1 MDRRHFLKSGAL
13 ASSFFMVPKILK
25 PLEFIGRQNQ
35 DKILVVI
42 QLSGGNDSLNTFIPY
57 SNDLYYKARPSIG
70 LKNTDII
77 KLNDSQAMTA
87 SMQSLE
93 KWFDNGN
100 AAILNSV
107 GYPDMD
113 HSHFRSMEI
122 WQTASKSNEYLDSGW
137 LGRWVDNQKNTYSA
151 IEIDDSL
158 SLAVKGKNKTAMAF
172 TDIKKINDALKQ
184 ENFKNVSTHALEH
197 EESLTNYLYQT
208 LQEVKSGTNYINEK
222 NKVYTNDFTYPD
234 SGFAKQL
241 KTIADLILSG
251 VDTKVFY
258 VTLSGFDTH
267 TNEVQRH
274 HRLMKLYSEAT
285 NAFLENLKQK
295 NRLEDTLVMTFS
307 EFGRRVEEN
316 AAQGTDHGTAGNVW
330 LLGGKLKK
338 AGVLNAL
345 PDLQNLN
352 AGDLVY
358 KEDFRNIYAT
368 VLDNWLGASSKSILG
383 NQFKNLEFV

>member
-1 MDRRHFLKSGAL
+1 MNRRHFLKSSAL

-25 PLEFIGRQNQ
+25 PLENINIQNQ

-57 SNDLYYKARPSIG
+57 TNDFYYKARPSIS

-77 KLNDSQAMTA
+77 KLNESQAMTA

-122 WQTASKSNEYLDSGW
+122 WQTASNTNEYLDSGW
-137 LGRWVDNQKNTYSA
+137 LGRWMDDEKNSYSA

-158 SLAVKGKNKTAMAF
+158 SLALKGKNKTAMAF
-172 TDIKKINDALKQ
+172 TDIKKINEVLKQ
-184 ENFKNVSTHALEH
+184 ENFKNVNAHAIEH

-208 LQEVKSGTNYINEK
+208 LQEVKSGTRYIHEK
-222 NKVYTNDFTYPD
+222 NKIYTNDYTYPNT
-234 SGFAKQL
+234 SFAKQL

-258 VTLSGFDTH
+258 VSLSGFDTH

-274 HRLMKLYSEAT
+274 NRLMKQYAEAT

-295 NRLEDTLVMTFS
+295 NKLENTLIMTFS

-316 AAQGTDHGTAGNVW
+316 AAYGTDHGTAGNVW

-352 AGDLVY
+352 VGDLVY
-358 KEDFRNIYAT
+358 KEDFRNIYT
-368 VLDNWLGASSKSILG
+368 TILDNWLGANSKSILG
-383 NQFKNLEFV
+383 SQFKNLGFV

>member
-1 MDRRHFLKSGAL
+1 MDRRHFLKSSAL

-77 KLNDSQAMTA
+77 KLNDTQAMTA

-137 LGRWVDNQKNTYSA
+137 LGRWMDNQKNTYSA

-172 TDIKKINDALKQ
+172 TDIKKINDTLKQ
-184 ENFKNVSTHALEH
+184 ENFKNLNSHAQEH

-208 LQEVKSGTNYINEK
+208 LQEVKSGTNYIHEK
-222 NKVYTNDFTYPD
+222 NKIYTNDFTYPD

-285 NAFLENLKQK
+285 NTFLENLKQK
-295 NRLEDTLVMTFS
+295 NKLDDTLVMTFS

-368 VLDNWLGASSKSILG
+368 ILDNWLGASSKSILG
-383 NQFKNLEFV
+383 NQFKNLEFI

>member
-1 MDRRHFLKSGAL
+1 MNRRHFLKSSAL

-25 PLEFIGRQNQ
+25 PLENINIQNQ

-57 SNDLYYKARPSIG
+57 TNDFYYKARPSIS

-77 KLNDSQAMTA
+77 KLNESQAMTA

-122 WQTASKSNEYLDSGW
+122 WQTASNTNEYLDSGW
-137 LGRWVDNQKNTYSA
+137 LGRWMDDEKNSYSA

-158 SLAVKGKNKTAMAF
+158 SLALKGKNKTAMAF
-172 TDIKKINDALKQ
+172 TDIKKINEVLKQ
-184 ENFKNVSTHALEH
+184 ENFKNVNAHAIEH

-208 LQEVKSGTNYINEK
+208 LQEVKSGTRYIHEK
-222 NKVYTNDFTYPD
+222 NKIYTNDYTYPNT
-234 SGFAKQL
+234 SFAKQL

-258 VTLSGFDTH
+258 VSLSGFDTH

-274 HRLMKLYSEAT
+274 NRLMKQYAEAT

-295 NRLEDTLVMTFS
+295 NKLENTLIMTFS

-316 AAQGTDHGTAGNVW
+316 AAYGTDHGTAGNVW

-352 AGDLVY
+352 VGDLVY
-358 KEDFRNIYAT
+358 KEDFRNIYT
-368 VLDNWLGASSKSILG
+368 TILDNWLGANSKSILG
-383 NQFKNLEFV
+383 SQYKNLGFV

>member
-1 MDRRHFLKSGAL
+1 MDRRHFLKSSAL

-172 TDIKKINDALKQ
+172 TDIKKINNALKQ

-208 LQEVKSGTNYINEK
+208 LQEVKSGTNYIHEK

-368 VLDNWLGASSKSILG
+368 ILDNWLGASSKSILG

>member
-1 MDRRHFLKSGAL
+1 MNRRHFLKSSAL

-25 PLEFIGRQNQ
+25 PLEHIGLQNQ

-57 SNDLYYKARPSIG
+57 TNDLYYKARPSIG
-70 LKNTDII
+70 LKNNAII
-77 KLNDSQAMTA
+77 KLNDTQAMTA

-107 GYPDMD
+107 GYPNMD

-122 WQTASKSNEYLDSGW
+122 WQTASNSNEYLDSGW
-137 LGRWVDNQKNTYSA
+137 LGRWMDNQKNTYSA

-172 TDIKKINDALKQ
+172 TDIKKINDTLKQ
-184 ENFKNVSTHALEH
+184 ENFKNMNSHALEH

-208 LQEVKSGTNYINEK
+208 LQEMKSGTNYIHEK
-222 NKVYTNDFTYPD
+222 NKIYNNDFNYPD
-234 SGFAKQL
+234 TSFAKQL

-258 VTLSGFDTH
+258 LTLSGFDTH

-274 HRLMKLYSEAT
+274 NKLMKMYSEAT

-307 EFGRRVEEN
+307 EFGRRVGEN

-368 VLDNWLGASSKSILG
+368 VLDNWLGTSSKSILG
-383 NQFKNLEFV
+383 SQFKNLGFV

>member
-1 MDRRHFLKSGAL
+1 MNRRHFLKSSAL
-13 ASSFFMVPKILK
+13 ASSFFMVPKVLK
-25 PLEFIGRQNQ
+25 PLENINIQNQ

-57 SNDLYYKARPSIG
+57 TNDFYYKARPSIG

-77 KLNDSQAMTA
+77 KLNESQAMTA

-122 WQTASKSNEYLDSGW
+122 WQTASNTNEYLDSGW
-137 LGRWVDNQKNTYSA
+137 LGRWMDDEKNSYSA

-158 SLAVKGKNKTAMAF
+158 SLALKGKNKTAMAF
-172 TDIKKINDALKQ
+172 TDIKKINEVLKQ
-184 ENFKNVSTHALEH
+184 ENFKNVNAHAIEH

-208 LQEVKSGTNYINEK
+208 LQEVKSGTRYIHEK
-222 NKVYTNDFTYPD
+222 NKIYTNDYTYPNT
-234 SGFAKQL
+234 SFAKQL

-258 VTLSGFDTH
+258 VSLSGFDTH

-274 HRLMKLYSEAT
+274 NRLMKQYAEAT

-295 NRLEDTLVMTFS
+295 NKLENTLIMTFS

-316 AAQGTDHGTAGNVW
+316 AAYGTDHGTAGNVW

-358 KEDFRNIYAT
+358 KEDFRNIYT
-368 VLDNWLGASSKSILG
+368 TILDNWLGANSKSILG
-383 NQFKNLEFV
+383 SQYKNLGFV

>member
-1 MDRRHFLKSGAL
+1 MDRRHFLKSSAL

-70 LKNTDII
+70 LKNDDII
-77 KLNDSQAMTA
+77 KLNDSLAITA

-137 LGRWVDNQKNTYSA
+137 LGRWMDNQKNTYSA

-172 TDIKKINDALKQ
+172 IDIKKINDTLKQ
-184 ENFKNVSTHALEH
+184 ENFKNLNSHAQEH

-208 LQEVKSGTNYINEK
+208 LQEVKSGTNYIHEK
-222 NKVYTNDFTYPD
+222 NKIYTNDFTYPD

-295 NRLEDTLVMTFS
+295 NKLDDTLVMTFS

-368 VLDNWLGASSKSILG
+368 ILDNWLGASSKSILG
-383 NQFKNLEFV
+383 DQFKNLEFI